1 MSIRFHQT
9 SELQGCAIE
18 ETVWEAINEALLGM
32 GGKYLSFKLN
42 ATEASDVSRVTL
54 TETGGFESR
63 EMIKISRN
71 LN

>member
-18 ETVWEAINEALLGM
+18 ETVWEAIDEAWLGM

-42 ATEASDVSRVTL
+42 ATEASDVSRVT
-54 TETGGFESR
+54 
-63 EMIKISRN
+63 
-71 LN
+71 

>member
-18 ETVWEAINEALLGM
+18 ETVWEAIDEAWLGM

-42 ATEASDVSRVTL
+42 AMEASDVSRVT
-54 TETGGFESR
+54 
-63 EMIKISRN
+63 
-71 LN
+71 